1 VVSTED
7 EARRTLLV
15 AKAAE
20 IGRRLFA
27 VRRREVL
34 GEGRVIAGGWPGTVR
49 EARAVVVAALAPAL
63 AERHMSAP
71 TNDELGWV
79 MHAAYGEA
87 RRAWLT
93 SIDHEEDHEG

>member
-1 VVSTED
+1 VRADD

-15 AKAAE
+15 ATAANV
-20 IGRRLFA
+20 GRRLFA
-27 VRRREVL
+27 VRRSEVL
-34 GEGRVIAGGWPGTVR
+34 GEGRAIAGGWPGTIR

-63 AERHMSAP
+63 AQRHMPGP

-87 RRAWLT
+87 RRAWLR
-93 SIDHEEDHEG
+93 SIDRREDQEG